1 MNPLNAL
8 QQALITHLRTQD
20 SLKLWL
26 GNAVRVYDQLPEEI
40 IYPYVTLDRVEA
52 RPLAGNGDEITEQI
66 VTLSCVSRFYGTEE
80 AKAVAAEL
88 RVILDSAQ
96 LTLEGNRLAN
106 LRVSYVDVFRG
117 TDQRTIYGVVRV
129 RAVTEIN

>member
-1 MNPLNAL
+1 
-8 QQALITHLRTQD
+8 
-20 SLKLWL
+20 
-26 GNAVRVYDQLPEEI
+26 
-40 IYPYVTLDRVEA
+40 VTLSRVEA
-52 RPLAGNGDEITEQI
+52 RPLGASGDEITEQI

-88 RVILDSAQ
+88 RVILDQAQ

-117 TDQRTIYGVVRV
+117 TDQRTIYGLVRV
-129 RAVTEIN
+129 RAVTESN